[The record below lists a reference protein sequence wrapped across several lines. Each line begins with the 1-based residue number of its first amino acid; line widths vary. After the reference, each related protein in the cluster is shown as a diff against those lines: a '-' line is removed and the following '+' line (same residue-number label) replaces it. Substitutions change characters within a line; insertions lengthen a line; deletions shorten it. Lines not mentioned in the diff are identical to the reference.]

1 MSTHQSLYTNT
12 YSSFTQ
18 KCQNLEATNMPFTRW
33 VDKQTMAQPYN
44 GMSLLFS
51 RQVVSDSL
59 VTPQTI
65 VQQAPVSMGFSRQ
78 EYWSE
83 YWRLFLLQRLF
94 LTQRSNPHL
103 LHWQAD
109 SLPLSH
115 QGHPTMEYYS
125 SMKRIIKTQ
134 RDTGNLNA
142 YYEVKKTSL

>member
-1 MSTHQSLYTNT
+1 
-12 YSSFTQ
+12 
-18 KCQNLEATNMPFTRW
+18 
-33 VDKQTMAQPYN
+33 
-44 GMSLLFS
+44 
-51 RQVVSDSL
+51 

-115 QGHPTMEYYS
+115 QGSPTMEYYS
-125 SMKRIIKTQ
+125 SRKRIIKTQ

-142 YYEVKKTSL
+142 YYEVKKTSLKRL